1 MFDIFMSVCIACF
14 SIFMYISFVIKF
26 LPFIIPNFLF
36 MIFNFSIAFQGHET
50 VV

>member
-36 MIFNFSIAFQGHET
+36 MNAFSIAFQGHET